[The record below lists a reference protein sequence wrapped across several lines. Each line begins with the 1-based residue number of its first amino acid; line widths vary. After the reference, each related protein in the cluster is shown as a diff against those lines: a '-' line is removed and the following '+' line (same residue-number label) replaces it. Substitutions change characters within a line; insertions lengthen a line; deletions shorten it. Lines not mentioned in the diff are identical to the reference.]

1 MPSNVTS
8 NRELR
13 QRRWL
18 KRIET
23 LLPQMI
29 EKADQEGGIVVA
41 QLGKK
46 HLPDGRVVEFAA
58 CYAPCTPQVAACA
71 PRRLG
76 IARARVIL

>member
-46 HLPDGRVVEFAA
+46 HLPDGRVVEF
-58 CYAPCTPQVAACA
+58 T
-71 PRRLG
+71 LE
-76 IARARVIL
+76 ARVVYKDSGGEHKRR

>member
-1 MPSNVTS
+1 MPSNITS

-18 KRIET
+18 KLIET

-46 HLPDGRVVEFAA
+46 HLPDGRVVEF
-58 CYAPCTPQVAACA
+58 T
-71 PRRLG
+71 LE
-76 IARARVIL
+76 ARVVYKDAGGAHKRR

>member
-8 NRELR
+8 NYELR

-23 LLPQMI
+23 LVPQMI
-29 EKADQEGGIVVA
+29 EKAEQAGGIVVA

-46 HLPDGRVVEFAA
+46 RLPDGRVVKFTLAA
-58 CYAPCTPQVAACA
+58 KLVQQDAGGAHKG
-71 PRRLG
+71 R
-76 IARARVIL
+76 

>member
-1 MPSNVTS
+1 MPSNITS

-46 HLPDGRVVEFAA
+46 HLPDGRVVEF
-58 CYAPCTPQVAACA
+58 T
-71 PRRLG
+71 LE
-76 IARARVIL
+76 ARVVYKDSGGEHKRR

>member
-1 MPSNVTS
+1 MAKITS

-46 HLPDGRVVEFAA
+46 HLPDGRVVEF
-58 CYAPCTPQVAACA
+58 T
-71 PRRLG
+71 LE
-76 IARARVIL
+76 ARVVYKDAGGGA

>member
-46 HLPDGRVVEFAA
+46 HLPDGRVVEF
-58 CYAPCTPQVAACA
+58 T
-71 PRRLG
+71 LE
-76 IARARVIL
+76 ARVVYKDSGGAHKRR

>member
-46 HLPDGRVVEFAA
+46 HLPDGRVVEF
-58 CYAPCTPQVAACA
+58 T
-71 PRRLG
+71 LE
-76 IARARVIL
+76 ARVVYKDSGGEHKGH